1 MNARSLV
8 NKTEEFQI
16 FAVETWLKP
25 CVLNCELLPGL
36 DFTIH
41 RRDRS
46 SQVGGGILLAV
57 NNMIKSFQCKDLEGN
72 AEIIACELRPNSQRK
87 ILAIVFYRPLDTNSN
102 YKKTYAV
109 RQMPILTSFYFVAI
123 SGDEIHNDLA
133 KLFKDYYM
141 WQMVDFP
148 TRGINIYMKRGF

>member
-1 MNARSLV
+1 MEIISCLKFRFICTDIQCLHMNARSLV

-87 ILAIVFYRPLDTNSN
+87 ILVIVFYWPLDTNSN
-102 YKKTYAV
+102 YLKQSKKPTQCV
-109 RQMPILTSFYFVAI
+109 RCPFWPAFTL
-123 SGDEIHNDLA
+123 
-133 KLFKDYYM
+133 
-141 WQMVDFP
+141 WQSLEMRY
-148 TRGINIYMKRGF
+148 TMI